1 MWLGRKC
8 LLRLEWLWGPGKS
21 LPKTSVFIRVNP
33 WLKKMAEGFTA
44 ILATDFHGL
53 NADFG
58 RAWIG
63 GVWYN
68 YPTGVR
74 SIHHFG
80 KTAIAENKL
89 VETEKSLFLW
99 EIFNNFNFT
108 DWTLP
113 LTHGQSVESVSEM
126 ER

>member
-1 MWLGRKC
+1 MLIAIGMVVGARKK
-8 LLRLEWLWGPGKS
+8 PAQN
-21 LPKTSVFIRVNP
+21 IRVYP
-33 WLKKMAEGFTA
+33 RESVAQKKLAEGFIS

-108 DWTLP
+108 DWTLLP
-113 LTHGQSVESVSEM
+113 TQGQSVESVSEM